1 MKRTSKKSNKVL
13 HFFSGLLIITAIALM
28 PAGRAVAVGSWPRGA
43 PTAWAVVQLLS
54 GRCSSTRRS
63 TDTTA
68 GTVIRGADDEEVG
81 VALCAVTRPL
91 TPVLRRGRAIELLFA
106 RDTQRIVAAVGG
118 EVAVLRNVAA
128 VRAGLLKAVAL
139 PV

>member
-1 MKRTSKKSNKVL
+1 MFCFVE
-13 HFFSGLLIITAIALM
+13 FGLLIVTAIALM
-28 PAGRAVAVGSWPRGA
+28 PAGRAVTIRSWPRGA

-54 GRCSSTRRS
+54 CRKSTRRGAE
-63 TDTTA
+63 TTA

-81 VALCAVTRPL
+81 VALCTVTRPL

-106 RDTQRIVAAVGG
+106 GDTQRIVATVGG

-128 VRAGLLKAVAL
+128 VRAVLLKAVAL